1 MRVIVSVAAA
11 AALFSGCAQ
20 AFAPVPTSAG
30 LRPSAPR
37 ATARGSVAL
46 RMGDSMDDIMARLAA
61 MESGQPVPPPAPA
74 PAYQPPAAA
83 APPPAYQPPAA
94 AAPPPAAAPSA
105 AAPPAAGGGNFG
117 PNGEPKK
124 AKKADVFAGKSNGPT
139 EADMQAIYN
148 ARYSPEIEAQ
158 RAEKIQFYVGLGLS
172 QPEAE
177 KTVAKILGY
186 ETLKELN
193 KNYMPEYEIA

>member
-1 MRVIVSVAAA
+1 M
-11 AALFSGCAQ
+11 
-20 AFAPVPTSAG
+20 
-30 LRPSAPR
+30 
-37 ATARGSVAL
+37 
-46 RMGDSMDDIMARLAA
+46 
-61 MESGQPVPPPAPA
+61 
-74 PAYQPPAAA
+74 
-83 APPPAYQPPAA
+83 
-94 AAPPPAAAPSA
+94 
-105 AAPPAAGGGNFG
+105 
-117 PNGEPKK
+117 
-124 AKKADVFAGKSNGPT
+124 FAGKSNGPT

>member
-61 MESGQPVPPPAPA
+61 MESGQPVPPPAAAPAPAAPA

-83 APPPAYQPPAA
+83 APPLAYQPPAA
-94 AAPPPAAAPSA
+94 AAPPPP
-105 AAPPAAGGGNFG
+105 
-117 PNGEPKK
+117 
-124 AKKADVFAGKSNGPT
+124 
-139 EADMQAIYN
+139 
-148 ARYSPEIEAQ
+148 
-158 RAEKIQFYVGLGLS
+158 
-172 QPEAE
+172 
-177 KTVAKILGY
+177 
-186 ETLKELN
+186 
-193 KNYMPEYEIA
+193 

>member
-1 MRVIVSVAAA
+1 MR
-11 AALFSGCAQ
+11 
-20 AFAPVPTSAG
+20 SAG

-61 MESGQPVPPPAPA
+61 MESGQPVAPPAAAPAPAAPAPAAPA

-83 APPPAYQPPAA
+83 APPPVYQPPAA
-94 AAPPPAAAPSA
+94 AAPPPAAAPPA

-124 AKKADVFAGKSNGPT
+124 AKADVFAGKSNGPT